1 MSIPII
7 QFSINPVFVVK
18 FPPHEDRE
26 HFTSVELK
34 VYKRGATSYERI

>member
-18 FPPHEDRE
+18 FPHHEGTKLTLEKLHQED
-26 HFTSVELK
+26 FL
-34 VYKRGATSYERI
+34 